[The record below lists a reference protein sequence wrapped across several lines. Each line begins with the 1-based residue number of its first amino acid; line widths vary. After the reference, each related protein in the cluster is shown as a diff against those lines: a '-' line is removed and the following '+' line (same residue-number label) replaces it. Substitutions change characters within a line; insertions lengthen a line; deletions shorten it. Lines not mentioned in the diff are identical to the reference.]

1 MFPLLLAAVTT
12 TTTNPDD
19 VPRVVGDP
27 LPWGIW
33 FGSGVLLLAAILIA
47 GFVVSRRMRADRP

>member
-1 MFPLLLAAVTT
+1 MLPLLLAAVT

-19 VPRVVGDP
+19 VPRVVGEP

-33 FGSGVLLLAAILIA
+33 FASGLLLLAAILLA
-47 GFVVSRRMRADRP
+47 GWLVSRRMHAAQR

>member
-1 MFPLLLAAVTT
+1 MLRVLLAAAT

-33 FGSGVLLLAAILIA
+33 FGSGLLLLAAILIA
-47 GFVVSRRMRADRP
+47 GFVVSRRTRADKT